1 MAQPNIRYT
10 QRHYTVRFLAPAFLG
25 NAVQDAQW
33 RTPPFKALL
42 RQWWRVAWMA
52 ENDHPNDIT
61 RMRREEGLLFGH
73 AWLEDDRVNVPGAN
87 SGPIHARKSLVR
99 LRLDTAPDVEQA
111 AWRHGSQEGV
121 APLATSIDNGYAW
134 FGLVRRGKGMPD
146 RNAIRSPGEEST
158 RVLKIAAPDHH
169 IHRLDTVMELAH
181 QFGTLGSRSRGGWG
195 SVAIKGKGEATIP
208 SVPEDIL
215 LDWQRCLE
223 SDWARA
229 IAHCEQGPWIWE
241 STKPFDSWDKAM
253 AAMAK
258 ERRNARLSLK
268 QPAADLR
275 KALGFA
281 GAGRMPS
288 PLRWKLMANSDGKLR
303 IRVFAMPHQI
313 PAASGESLAPHKLE
327 QAWRDVASHLD
338 STRTFRRLGGVQS

>member
-1 MAQPNIRYT
+1 MAQPNVRYT

-52 ENDHPNDIT
+52 ENGHPKDIT

-73 AWLEDDRVNVPGAN
+73 AWLEDDRTDVPNEA
-87 SGPIHARKSLVR
+87 SEPVRARKSLVR
-99 LRLDTAPDVEQA
+99 LRLDTESASDQT

-121 APLATSIDNGYAW
+121 APLATSIENGYAW
-134 FGLVRRGKGMPD
+134 FGLVRRGKNIPD
-146 RNAIRSPGEEST
+146 RNAIRSRAEESV
-158 RVLKIAAPDHH
+158 RILKIAAPDTY

-195 SVAIKGKGEATIP
+195 SVAIKDNGEATAP
-208 SVPEDIL
+208 SVPDGIL
-215 LDWQRCLE
+215 LDWQRCLK

-229 IAHCEQGPWIWE
+229 IARCEQGPWIWE
-241 STKPFDSWDKAM
+241 STKSFESWDKAM
-253 AAMAK
+253 AAMAQ
-258 ERRNARLSLK
+258 ERRNARLKLK

-281 GAGRMPS
+281 GAGRMAS
-288 PLRWKLMANSDGKLR
+288 PLRWKLMADPDGKLR
-303 IRVFAMPHQI
+303 IRVFAMPHKI
-313 PAASGESLAPHKLE
+313 PTDSGETLELNKLE

-338 STRTFRRLGGVQS
+338 SARTFRRLSGVQ